1 MSVRRAKQPSA
12 PGALAQTLGVTVTM
26 SQPTPPFPLED
37 FLASAV
43 EALKVQGD
51 ARAIAVLIAG
61 KCELLQW
68 NSDFGIDFWRLFIAL
83 PIPLFYAMNDD
94 DRKLTQ
100 EAIATVVTPFF
111 ETKPGDG
118 LESVVISP
126 QVTAAKTGWRDE
138 AVRFIKG
145 EGVTNQGRVRS
156 DNIASRQ
163 HQGLLFRSK
172 AEITLFTALTRAKL
186 AVAPLPVFVRI
197 GKAYNRLEPDFVVVY
212 KGLTFVVEVDG
223 DTFHRELP
231 AEADKGLVPL
241 TYEGVE
247 VRRIRAADL
256 ENDEAAD
263 RVVQELIEFMAR
275 RKEAR

>member
-1 MSVRRAKQPSA
+1 MTQP
-12 PGALAQTLGVTVTM
+12 PV
-26 SQPTPPFPLED
+26 PFRVDDL
-37 FLASAV
+37 LASAV

-51 ARAIAVLIAG
+51 ARGIAVLIAG
-61 KCELLQW
+61 NCQLVRW
-68 NSDFGIDFWRLFIAL
+68 NSDFGIDYWRLFVAL
-83 PIPLFYAMNDD
+83 PVPLYYAMSDD
-94 DRKLTQ
+94 ERKATQ
-100 EAIATVVTPFF
+100 EGIAAVVAPFF
-111 ETKPGDG
+111 GATPSDG
-118 LESVVISP
+118 LDEVVITP
-126 QVTAAKTGWRDE
+126 QVVEAKAGWREE
-138 AVRFIKG
+138 AVHFIKG

-156 DNIASRQ
+156 DNIASKQ

-172 AEITLFTALTRAKL
+172 AEITLFAALTRAKL

-231 AEADKGLVPL
+231 AEADKRLVPL

-256 ENDEAAD
+256 KTDEAAEAAVKD
-263 RVVQELIEFMAR
+263 LIEFMAK